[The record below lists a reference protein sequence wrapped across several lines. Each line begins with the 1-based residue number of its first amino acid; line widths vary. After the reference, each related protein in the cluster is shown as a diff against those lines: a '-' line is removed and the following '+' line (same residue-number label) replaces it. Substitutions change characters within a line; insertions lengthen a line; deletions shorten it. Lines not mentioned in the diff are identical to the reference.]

1 MDCYKPSYLANISK
15 ELSNIN
21 KNLQSI
27 NQTLNRI
34 EETSRFKAG
43 PITFNVATP
52 KFKEGTEL
60 KNS

>member
-1 MDCYKPSYLANISK
+1 MEANLNAVVK

-27 NQTLNRI
+27 NQTLNQMMVA
-34 EETSRFKAG
+34 SKSKAG
-43 PITFNVATP
+43 LITFNDTP
-52 KFKEGTEL
+52 KFRPGMEL

>member
-1 MDCYKPSYLANISK
+1 MEPNLNNVVK

-27 NQTLNRI
+27 NQTLNQM
-34 EETSRFKAG
+34 EVVSKFKAG
-43 PITFNVATP
+43 MITFNDATP
-52 KFKEGTEL
+52 KFREGMEL

>member
-1 MDCYKPSYLANISK
+1 MDCYKPSHLVSITK

-27 NQTLNRI
+27 NQTLNQM
-34 EETSRFKAG
+34 EAVSRLEAG
-43 PITFNVATP
+43 LITFNDVPPFQRGA
-52 KFKEGTEL
+52 EA